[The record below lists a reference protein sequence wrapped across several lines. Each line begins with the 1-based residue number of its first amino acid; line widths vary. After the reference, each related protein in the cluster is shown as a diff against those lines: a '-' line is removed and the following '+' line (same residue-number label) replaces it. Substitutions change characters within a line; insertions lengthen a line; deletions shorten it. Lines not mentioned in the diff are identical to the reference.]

1 MICAE
6 THPLPGHL
14 PGEGFSCLDSR
25 DVLSW
30 VQGKGAKTMEA
41 RDTIPELRPFLN
53 EAGQLAAMPSKYKK
67 KLLAYYYLAT
77 KIEAG
82 RQYTQKDINELL
94 DHWAVFHDPATL
106 RRELYDRRLLDRTL
120 DGSRYW
126 RQEDLPSLE
135 RFLARYLQ

>member
-1 MICAE
+1 
-6 THPLPGHL
+6 
-14 PGEGFSCLDSR
+14 
-25 DVLSW
+25 
-30 VQGKGAKTMEA
+30 MEN
-41 RDTIPELRPFLN
+41 DYTIPELKPFLN
-53 EAGQLAAMPSKYKK
+53 EAGQLVVLPSKYKK

-77 KIEAG
+77 KIEPG

-94 DHWAVFHDPATL
+94 DRWAVFNDPATL

-135 RFLARYLQ
+135 QFLALYL